1 MDDNGVYGNDAA
13 DGQTA
18 CIAHEYLCRVGV
30 VPEEADKC
38 TDESADKDYQL
49 FRTRYVHDVQ
59 ITGIFDMAGYVCQY
73 AQCQTDNGGGARC
86 HAVHAVIQVGAVGNG
101 GYYEYG
107 DEHEQYPARRL
118 CVFSHERHEV
128 GIVKVVALEE
138 RDGSLCSLDFFGG
151 MYYLDALSR
160 FLYLD
165 VFTDNDL
172 RTEIQGK
179 PYNESQAYLAD
190 NLELT
195 VQAFLVFLEYLDVIV
210 GKS

>member
-1 MDDNGVYGNDAA
+1 M
-13 DGQTA
+13 
-18 CIAHEYLCRVGV
+18 H
-30 VPEEADKC
+30 
-38 TDESADKDYQL
+38 
-49 FRTRYVHDVQ
+49 
-59 ITGIFDMAGYVCQY
+59 
-73 AQCQTDNGGGARC
+73 
-86 HAVHAVIQVGAVGNG
+86 
-101 GYYEYG
+101 
-107 DEHEQYPARRL
+107 
-118 CVFSHERHEV
+118 
-128 GIVKVVALEE
+128 
-138 RDGSLCSLDFFGG
+138 
-151 MYYLDALSR
+151 YLDALSR